1 MKNLL
6 DRFAEDFDSDRG
18 IGAYIDG
25 GQAVPEQRP
34 AEDRFSEYLDRQ
46 FPSFPVKPGGNC
58 CPCDDIREGIENE
71 AVQLATAYYRYAAK
85 RGMRF
90 GAQLMKELLEKEGAN
105 LC

>member
-1 MKNLL
+1 M
-6 DRFAEDFDSDRG
+6 
-18 IGAYIDG
+18 
-25 GQAVPEQRP
+25 
-34 AEDRFSEYLDRQ
+34 
-46 FPSFPVKPGGNC
+46 KPGGNC

>member
-6 DRFAEDFDSDRG
+6 DRFAEDINSDQG
-18 IGAYIDG
+18 IGNYING
-25 GQAVPEQRP
+25 NIVTPEIQA
-34 AEDRFSEYLDRQ
+34 AEERFSEYLDRQ

-58 CPCDDIREGIENE
+58 CPCDDIREGIEKE